1 MWTQPY
7 NNKVRFFERYKDSVS
22 GETFVLSCTMPKDT
36 AQNRRKAKDKLDLK
50 AMKRKPKPDSLT
62 FSELVELH
70 NAYQSAHWK
79 PSTAKQDAMHCVKLV
94 SLIGEGFP
102 IDKLT
107 AGYITQVLDSSGNSP
122 TWKNEKLKHLK
133 QLVRWAYRQQYLD
146 NTECID
152 RLSRWPDKSA
162 REKVSE
168 KYMEKSELKALLDSM
183 EDVGYA
189 MVTKMLVLTGMR
201 IGELI
206 ALEISDVDFERN
218 VIKITKT
225 YELNTGMV
233 GTPKTFDS
241 AREIHMR
248 PEVAELA
255 KSAVHRSKQIGLAN
269 GHRSK
274 LLFPWHDGSYLHYTA
289 YRAYFGPRAEKV
301 TGRKISIHALRHT
314 FTALMA
320 EADVPLPIVSRQLG
334 HHDSKVTSDIYMHV
348 TEERKKK
355 DANLLDNVRIM

>member
-7 NNKVRFFERYKDSVS
+7 KDRVRFFERYKDSVS

-36 AQNRRKAKDKLDLK
+36 AQNRRKAKEKLDLK
-50 AMKRKPKPDSLT
+50 AMHRQPKTTSIT
-62 FSELVELH
+62 FGELVTLH
-70 NAYQSAHWK
+70 NAYQQAHWK

-94 SLIGEGFP
+94 DLIGDAFP
-102 IDKLT
+102 IRRLT
-107 AGYITQVLDSSGNSP
+107 AGYITQVLDGSGQSP
-122 TWKNEKLKHLK
+122 TWKNEKLKHMK
-133 QLVRWAYRQQYLD
+133 QLVRWAYRQQYLE

-152 RLSRWPDKSA
+152 RLTRWPDKSA

-183 EDVGYA
+183 DDVGYC

-206 ALEISDVDFERN
+206 ALEIDDVDFERN

-233 GTPKTFDS
+233 GSPKTFDS

-274 LLFPWHDGSYLHYTA
+274 LLFPWHDGTYLHYAA

-334 HHDSKVTSDIYMHV
+334 HHDSKVTADIYMHV

>member
-1 MWTQPY
+1 
-7 NNKVRFFERYKDSVS
+7 
-22 GETFVLSCTMPKDT
+22 
-36 AQNRRKAKDKLDLK
+36 
-50 AMKRKPKPDSLT
+50 
-62 FSELVELH
+62 
-70 NAYQSAHWK
+70 
-79 PSTAKQDAMHCVKLV
+79 
-94 SLIGEGFP
+94 
-102 IDKLT
+102 
-107 AGYITQVLDSSGNSP
+107 
-122 TWKNEKLKHLK
+122 
-133 QLVRWAYRQQYLD
+133 
-146 NTECID
+146 
-152 RLSRWPDKSA
+152 
-162 REKVSE
+162 
-168 KYMEKSELKALLDSM
+168 M

-206 ALEISDVDFERN
+206 ALEINDVDFERN

-225 YELNTGMV
+225 YELYTGMV

-274 LLFPWHDGSYLHYTA
+274 LLFPWHDGGYLHYTA
-289 YRAYFGPRAEKV
+289 YRAYFGPRAERV

-334 HHDSKVTSDIYMHV
+334 HHDSKVTADIYMHV

-355 DANLLDNVRIM
+355 DASLLDNVRIM